1 MDQNQK
7 LKEVLRWRIMQTL
20 NVGRPY
26 SVGEDTILAT
36 VAGDDMPITPLDLR
50 REMHYLEDR
59 KLVILSGKKSPVW
72 TAELTHYG
80 VDVVEY
86 TVDCFPGI
94 ARPPKYW

>member
-26 SVGEDTILAT
+26 PVGEDTILAT

-50 REMHYLEDR
+50 REMDYLEDR
-59 KLVILSGKKSPVW
+59 KLVNLSGKNTPIW
-72 TAELTHYG
+72 AAELTHYG

-86 TVDCFPGI
+86 TLECHPGI

>member
-26 SVGEDTILAT
+26 PVGEDTILAT

-50 REMHYLEDR
+50 REMDYLEDR
-59 KLVILSGKKSPVW
+59 KLVCLTGKNTPIW
-72 TAELTHYG
+72 AAELTHYG

-86 TVDCFPGI
+86 TLECHPGI

>member
-26 SVGEDTILAT
+26 PVGEDTILAT

-50 REMHYLEDR
+50 REMDYLEDR
-59 KLVILSGKKSPVW
+59 KLVCLTGKSTPIW
-72 TAELTHYG
+72 AAELTHYG

-86 TVDCFPGI
+86 TLECHPGI